1 MDPGSS
7 PRFRGGTA
15 GEDDSYE
22 CAGLFP
28 HPAALGLST
37 APAQTLGRAAG
48 PRIWRLRRVP
58 SPNGSS
64 SSSAKSY
71 RAPQENR
78 TTPGRTASVTDAP
91 AKQAPRALKTRT
103 TSPSPMP
110 QLRASTGLIANV
122 SRPAILPR
130 ALTGPA
136 SIWLCRRWRG
146 WLEIRCS
153 GNAAVCPPPSHS
165 ADPSRTPRAVIISE
179 AGNLVG
185 IDLDPPGGSA
195 QRVVFWIGAE
205 LGEQHVFLRSRWDFD
220 PAFLPERIEVRH
232 QVALRALAEGAVE
245 VAQPMGLVPPLGEAL
260 LAAETPRQIAEN
272 VEVVARV
279 ANGFDRLVHR
289 DDEPVAR

>member
-1 MDPGSS
+1 MGAGRLVLVARGVVPGA
-7 PRFRGGTA
+7 A
-15 GEDDSYE
+15 GE
-22 CAGLFP
+22 
-28 HPAALGLST
+28 
-37 APAQTLGRAAG
+37 
-48 PRIWRLRRVP
+48 
-58 SPNGSS
+58 PND
-64 SSSAKSY
+64 A
-71 RAPQENR
+71 
-78 TTPGRTASVTDAP
+78 GRTASVTDTP

-205 LGEQHVFLRSRWDFD
+205 L
-220 PAFLPERIEVRH
+220 
-232 QVALRALAEGAVE
+232 
-245 VAQPMGLVPPLGEAL
+245 
-260 LAAETPRQIAEN
+260 
-272 VEVVARV
+272 
-279 ANGFDRLVHR
+279 
-289 DDEPVAR
+289 